1 MMYKFYNYA
10 IMKSM
15 NKDEELKIIED
26 MQAVVEQMRL
36 DDIGDNPDSEFDTF
50 ECECCGEEKPYA
62 GSVVYDGIRVCNDC
76 VLLAETGFA
85 LGKIKSIN
93 DLMKNMEDKRLE
105 AQCRFIKQD
114 EIEHN
119 N

>member
-1 MMYKFYNYA
+1 MYKFINYA
-10 IMKSM
+10 IINTMDKE
-15 NKDEELKIIED
+15 NELKIIED

-36 DDIGDNPDSEFDTF
+36 DDIEENPDSEYDMF
-50 ECECCGEEKPYA
+50 ECQCCGEEKPLA
-62 GSVVYDGIRVCNDC
+62 GSVVYEGIRVCNDC

-93 DLMKNMEDKRLE
+93 DLMKNMEDKKLE
-105 AQCRFIKQD
+105 AQCRFIQQD

>member
-1 MMYKFYNYA
+1 MDKQ
-10 IMKSM
+10 
-15 NKDEELKIIED
+15 EELKIIED
-26 MQAVVEQMRL
+26 MQAVVMQMKL
-36 DDIGDNPDSEFDTF
+36 DDIEENPDSEFDMF
-50 ECECCGEEKPYA
+50 ECQCCGGEKPLA
-62 GSVVYDGIRVCNDC
+62 GSVVYDGIRICNDC

-93 DLMKNMEDKRLE
+93 DLMQNMEDRKLE
-105 AQCRFIKQD
+105 EQCKFIKQD

>member
-1 MMYKFYNYA
+1 MDKEN
-10 IMKSM
+10 
-15 NKDEELKIIED
+15 ELKIIED
-26 MQAVVEQMRL
+26 MQAVVEQMCL
-36 DDIGDNPDSEFDTF
+36 EDIEENPDSEYDMF
-50 ECECCGEEKPYA
+50 ECQCCGEEKPLA
-62 GSVVYDGIRVCNDC
+62 GSVVYEGIRVCNDC

-93 DLMKNMEDKRLE
+93 DLMKNMEDKKLE
-105 AQCRFIKQD
+105 AQCRFIQQD

>member
-1 MMYKFYNYA
+1 
-10 IMKSM
+10 M
-15 NKDEELKIIED
+15 NKEEELKIIED
-26 MQAVVEQMRL
+26 MQAVVEQMKL
-36 DDIGDNPDSEFDTF
+36 DDIEDNPDSEFEMF
-50 ECECCGEEKPYA
+50 ECECCAEEKPYA

-76 VLLAETGFA
+76 VLYAETGFA
-85 LGKIKSIN
+85 LGKIQSIN